1 MKKGFSKVAAA
12 LFAAGISFGL
22 HAANVTVALDADPES
37 LDIYEQ
43 LSGGILQYAHM
54 SFDPLVRLTKDM
66 KFEGRLA
73 ETWEQVDPKTVR
85 FHLRKG
91 VKFHSGNPFTADDVI
106 WTYNRI
112 LKSEDY
118 KGLFQVY
125 EGMKKVDDYT
135 VDLVAKVPYPLVLQ
149 NATYIFP
156 MDSKF
161 YTGKADDGKAKDEI
175 VKGANTYAATHVSGT
190 GPYKLVTR
198 EQGVKLELT
207 RNKDYWDT
215 KSPSNVD
222 NLKIVPIKEDA
233 TRVAALLSGGVD
245 MITPVAPNDQDQV
258 KKSDKLQLATESSD
272 RIVLFE
278 LNQKTQPAFAD
289 KRVRQAVN
297 MAVNQNGIVEKI
309 MKGFAT
315 PAAQLSPAGYYGHV
329 DDLKPTFD
337 LAKAKELMKAAGYEK
352 GFKVTMIATNNRYI
366 NDAKIAQA
374 VAAMLS
380 KLNIKVELK
389 TMPKAQYW
397 PEFDKCAADMQ
408 LIGWQSD
415 TVDSGNYYE
424 YLVQTRD
431 DKTGKGQYNCGHYS
445 NAEVDKLIE
454 ESNGEVDL
462 AKRTAKLQQIEKILS
477 EDAAVLPIQWQN
489 LAWAAKKDL
498 NLKTIVNGRDLP
510 YYGDL
515 KVEEKK

>member
-1 MKKGFSKVAAA
+1 MMKGFTRIAAA
-12 LFAAGISFGL
+12 LLAAGMSFNL
-22 HAANVTVALDADPES
+22 YAANIKVALDADPES
-37 LDIYEQ
+37 LDVYEQ
-43 LSGGILQYAHM
+43 LSGSILQYAHI

-73 ETWEQVDPKTVR
+73 ESWEQLTPKMVR

-91 VKFHSGNPFTADDVI
+91 VKFHSGNTFTADDVI

-118 KGLFQVY
+118 KGLFDVY

-135 VDLVAKVPYPLVLQ
+135 VDLVTKVPYPLVLQ

-161 YTGKADDGKAKDEI
+161 YTGKTEDGKDKAEI
-175 VKGANTYAATHVSGT
+175 VKAANTYAATHVSGT
-190 GPYKLVTR
+190 GPFKLVTR
-198 EQGVKLELT
+198 EQGVKLELV
-207 RNKDYWDT
+207 RNADYWDK
-215 KSPSNVD
+215 KSPGNVEK
-222 NLKIVPIKEDA
+222 LTIVPIKEDA
-233 TRVAALLSGGVD
+233 TRVAALLSGDVD
-245 MITPVAPNDQDQV
+245 MIAPVAPNDQERV
-258 KKSDKLQLATESSD
+258 KSAANIQLVTEPSN

-297 MAVNQNGIVEKI
+297 LAVNQEGMVQKI

-315 PAAQLSPAGYYGHV
+315 PAAQMSPVGYLGHV
-329 DDLKPTFD
+329 DDLKPGYD
-337 LAKAKELMKAAGYEK
+337 LAKAKELMKAAGFEK

-366 NDAKIAQA
+366 NDAKLSQA

-380 KLNIKVELK
+380 KINIKVELK

-397 PEFDKCAADMQ
+397 PEFDKCASDMQ

-415 TVDSGNYYE
+415 TQDSGNYFE

-431 DKTGKGQYNCGHYS
+431 NKSGKGQYNCGHYS
-445 NAEVDKLIE
+445 NAEVDKLIAV
-454 ESNGEVDL
+454 SNSELDL
-462 AKRTAKLQQIEKILS
+462 TKRTAELQQIEKLLAD
-477 EDAAVLPIQWQN
+477 DAAILPIHWQN
-489 LAWAAKKDL
+489 LAWAAKS
-498 NLKTIVNGRDLP
+498 NLDIKPIVNNNDFP

-515 KVEEKK
+515 HVKE

>member
-1 MKKGFSKVAAA
+1 MKNGLTKIAAA
-12 LFAAGISFGL
+12 LFAAGLSFNL
-22 HAANVTVALDADPES
+22 AAANITVALDADPES
-37 LDIYEQ
+37 LDVYEQ

-73 ETWEQVDPKTVR
+73 ETWEQLDPKTVR

-91 VKFHSGNPFTADDVI
+91 VKFHSGNPFTADDVV

-118 KGLFQVY
+118 KGLFEVY

-135 VDLVAKVPYPLVLQ
+135 VDLIAKVPYPLALQ

-156 MDSKF
+156 MDAKF
-161 YTGKADDGKAKDEI
+161 YTGKTEDGKDKAEI
-175 VKGANTYAATHVSGT
+175 VKAANTYAATHVSGT
-190 GPYKLVTR
+190 GPFKLVTR
-198 EQGVKLELT
+198 EHGVKLELE
-207 RNKDYWDT
+207 RNTDYWD
-215 KSPSNVD
+215 KNSPGNVEKFK
-222 NLKIVPIKEDA
+222 LVPIKEDA
-233 TRVAALLSGGVD
+233 TRVAALLSGDVD
-245 MITPVAPNDQDQV
+245 MISPVAPNDQDRV
-258 KKSDKLQLATESSD
+258 KKAANTQLVTEPST

-278 LNQKTQPAFAD
+278 MNQKVQPAFAD

-297 MAVNQNGIVEKI
+297 YAVNQQGIVDKI

-315 PAAQLSPAGYYGHV
+315 PAGQLSPMGFLGHV
-329 DDLKPTFD
+329 ADLKPSYD
-337 LAKAKELMKAAGYEK
+337 LEKAKQLMKEAGFEK

-380 KLNIKVELK
+380 KINIKVELK

-397 PEFDKCAADMQ
+397 PEFDKCASGMQ

-415 TVDSGNYYE
+415 TQDSGNYFE
-424 YLVQTRD
+424 YLLQTRN
-431 DKTGKGQYNCGHYS
+431 DKTGKGQYNCGFYS
-445 NAEVDKLIE
+445 NPEVDKLIDA
-454 ESNGEVDL
+454 SNGEVDV
-462 AKRTAKLQQIEKILS
+462 AKRSAQLQQIEKILA

-489 LAWAAKKDL
+489 LAWAAKSNLQIKDV
-498 NLKTIVNGRDLP
+498 VNSYDYP

-515 KVEEKK
+515 KVNK